1 MSATGS
7 PEDKVVGF
15 TGRRVVVIASSW
27 HEQIMDALIAGA
39 TRVISQAGVMAEVH
53 RVPGTFELP
62 IAARAAALSG
72 ADAVVALG
80 VVIRGET
87 PHFDYVCQAATDGI
101 LRVGLETGVPIGFG
115 VLTCDDEKQ
124 ALDRSGLPGSK
135 EDKGAQA
142 AAAALNTW
150 VTLKQISS

>member
-15 TGRRVVVIASSW
+15 TGKRVVVIASSW

-62 IAARAAALSG
+62 IAARAAALTG